1 MMQQNFRSSNP
12 SPSPKDRI
20 CMHDS
25 YSSNLLCYLC
35 VFVCVGVCWC
45 VFVCV
50 CVTSRA
56 VEIWQKLISHPEWW
70 TKTSENGRK
79 KSIMSLVWSAHLRF
93 FSLMMM
99 AAKVPEVVGLVKK
112 SLAVLNYSMS

>member
-1 MMQQNFRSSNP
+1 MQQDFRSSNP
-12 SPSPKDRI
+12 SPSPETYTCMIRTQAI
-20 CMHDS
+20 CVS
-25 YSSNLLCYLC
+25 RARARERACA
-35 VFVCVGVCWC
+35 
-45 VFVCV
+45 

-79 KSIMSLVWSAHLRF
+79 KSMMSLVWSAHLRF

-99 AAKVPEVVGLVKK
+99 AAKIPEVVGLVKK
-112 SLAVLNYSMS
+112 SLAVLNYGMS